1 MSEDIEIINQN
12 TRIEKIKNF
21 FLDNYKKLIG
31 SLVLILLVVFLYFGY
46 QEYKKK
52 IKLEIAET
60 YNQITLKKITI
71 ENTNDIEQLIKIIK
85 EKDPIYSALSLY
97 FIIENNLVN
106 DQGEINNFFDLVIK
120 SQEEKEI
127 KNLIIYKKAMFN
139 ADKISENELLEI
151 LNPILKSESVW
162 KSHALLLMADYF
174 ENKNNLIKSKDFL
187 EEIINSETVNNDI
200 KIEQRED
207 LKGILV
213 IKKIFYILLYF
224 ISC

>member
-97 FIIENNLVN
+97 FIIENNLVS
-106 DQGEINNFFDLVIK
+106 DQREINNFFDLVIM

-139 ADKISENELLEI
+139 ADKISENEILDI

-174 ENKNNLIKSKDFL
+174 EHSNKLIKSKDFL
-187 EEIINSETVNNDI
+187 EEIVNSELVNNEI
-200 KIEQRED
+200 RIEAERR
-207 LKGILV
+207 LKR
-213 IKKIFYILLYF
+213 KF
-224 ISC
+224 SD